1 MSSFTLHRGTD
12 KAGEPEPFD
21 ALAFE
26 PGTAT
31 AVVGPTGSGKSRLLA
46 DVEWLA
52 SGDSPSGRRV
62 EATKGSPLRVARV
75 AQQMQFSVD
84 LRVGEFLKLHG
95 AATGTAAEDVPVDDT
110 IAWANGLVG
119 EAFGAETPLALL
131 SGGQSRALM
140 IADALLISRAD
151 VLLIDELENAG
162 IHRWIALERLLESDA
177 VVVLATHDPLIALH
191 ASRRLVMG
199 RGAVTALVE
208 RSAEEDDLLA
218 ELRLDAERSDR
229 LRQRLNGGE
238 RLA

>member
-1 MSSFTLHRGTD
+1 MSSFILRRGTD
-12 KAGEPEPFD
+12 KAGAPEPVE
-21 ALAFE
+21 AITFE

-31 AVVGPTGSGKSRLLA
+31 AVVGRTGSGKSRLLA
-46 DVEWLA
+46 DIEWMA
-52 SGDSPSGRRV
+52 DGDSPSGRRMETV
-62 EATKGSPLRVARV
+62 GDSPLRVARV

-84 LRVGEFLKLHG
+84 LRVGEFLRLHA
-95 AATGTAAEDVPVDDT
+95 AATGHEDGAAPIDET

-119 EAFGAETPLALL
+119 EAFAADTPLALL

-162 IHRWIALERLLESDA
+162 IHRWKALERLLESSA

-199 RGAVTALVE
+199 QGAVADVVM
-208 RSAEEDDLLA
+208 RSAAEDGLLDDL
-218 ELRLDAERSDR
+218 RRDAERVDA
-229 LRQRLNGGE
+229 LRQQLNRGE

>member
-1 MSSFTLHRGTD
+1 MNTFALYRGTD
-12 KAGEPEPFD
+12 KAGSAESFD
-21 ALAFE
+21 VLHFAT
-26 PGTAT
+26 GTTT

-46 DVEWLA
+46 DIEWIA
-52 SGDSPSGRRV
+52 TGDSPSGRRV
-62 EATKGSPLRVARV
+62 EASNSRPLRVARV

-95 AATGTAAEDVPVDDT
+95 GATGTRAEDVPLAET

-119 EAFGAETPLALL
+119 EAFDEGTPLALL

-162 IHRWIALERLLESDA
+162 IHRWVALERLLEADA
-177 VVVLATHDPLIALH
+177 AVVLATHDPLIALH
-191 ASRRLVMG
+191 ASRRLVMA
-199 RGAVTALVE
+199 RGAVTQVVE
-208 RSAEEDDLLA
+208 RTPAEDGLLVSLQ
-218 ELRLDAERSDR
+218 EDAERIDG
-229 LRQRLNGGE
+229 LRRRLNSGE